1 MGTKESKPALP
12 EPQETINERQYQSQR
27 SVHDVAQADRNHRL
41 RQHTEQRQD
50 FQFEFEY
57 GKDSEFCFL
66 LEVSDPSAY
75 PAEKLHKWITNTELL
90 RSLGVSILGVRYLD
104 RGSTPV
110 AFVYCEDFGVT
121 EFVWDCLNNIELPS
135 GIHLGRTCLPEPSQ
149 NETRAVAEKVNEKN
163 YDVRKVFKF
172 NILMSHFNY

>member
-1 MGTKESKPALP
+1 MGTKGSKPALP
-12 EPQETINERQYQSQR
+12 EPRETNERQYQR
-27 SVHDVAQADRNHRL
+27 SVHEVQADRNHRL

-57 GKDSEFCFL
+57 GKDSEFYFL